1 MPYSFGRGKK
11 GIKDANNKRTRTK
24 TGVMASSIQLAA
36 NIPRNSWVR
45 LSWLSLAMFAVVD
58 GSDTKTHP
66 QQDPTNIMSFM
77 SSRHDRLE
85 EELSSFSLGQIEW
98 KRPRRR
104 SRQEDISSSKVVQL
118 PPMTPEN
125 EIVNVD
131 GTGLGLYMTSAM
143 PTTTTTTSTSMT
155 IPTVPTITI
164 SYEKRK
170 VVDLA
175 MPISPAIL
183 KSVCQPLVPQSTWSA
198 LTGKE
203 FYIPSS
209 VQELAKTGIRTASSE
224 SQGYIDWKPDKAT
237 SKLLDLESTHP
248 GALKEALAKDGVE
261 GQVLVFMGKFKEK
274 GHGSDLPVVKTR
286 SILPLSPR
294 DFCNLLMDSSR
305 VKSYNKM
312 SLGRVDKVVFQT
324 GVDTREGG
332 FGQGETKI
340 VRNLTKPPL
349 TKKTIEFVTLMH
361 ARPLT
366 SQDQVGPGILGGTGT
381 TNHHDKDEHEADSS
395 TNSNSSSGGGYIV
408 VSRAIPG
415 GDWNSEGDGDLTRS
429 EILLGV
435 NLVRP
440 VPGHPNKSEVTAVT
454 HVHSPSIPT
463 MLAGTVGVKGAV
475 DFVRDIRSLQD

>member
-1 MPYSFGRGKK
+1 
-11 GIKDANNKRTRTK
+11 
-24 TGVMASSIQLAA
+24 
-36 NIPRNSWVR
+36 
-45 LSWLSLAMFAVVD
+45 
-58 GSDTKTHP
+58 
-66 QQDPTNIMSFM
+66 
-77 SSRHDRLE
+77 
-85 EELSSFSLGQIEW
+85 
-98 KRPRRR
+98 
-104 SRQEDISSSKVVQL
+104 
-118 PPMTPEN
+118 MTPEN

-131 GTGLGLYMTSAM
+131 GTGLGLYMTSALS
-143 PTTTTTTSTSMT
+143 TTSTM
-155 IPTVPTITI
+155 IPTIPTITI

-170 VVDLA
+170 ATTDLA

-224 SQGYIDWKPDKAT
+224 AEDYIDWKPDKAT
-237 SKLLDLESTHP
+237 TKLLELESTHP
-248 GALKEALAKDGVE
+248 GALKEAVLSKDGNE
-261 GQVLVFMGKFKEK
+261 GQILVFMGKFKEQ

-312 SLGRVDKVVFQT
+312 SLGRHDKVVFQK
-324 GVDTREGG
+324 GVDTSEGG
-332 FGQGETKI
+332 LFGPGETKI

-381 TNHHDKDEHEADSS
+381 LMMDNHDDTEESDRNSPSGSS
-395 TNSNSSSGGGYIV
+395 GYIV

-463 MLAGTVGVKGAV
+463 MLAGTVGVKGAI
-475 DFVRDIRSLQD
+475 DFVRDIRSLQN